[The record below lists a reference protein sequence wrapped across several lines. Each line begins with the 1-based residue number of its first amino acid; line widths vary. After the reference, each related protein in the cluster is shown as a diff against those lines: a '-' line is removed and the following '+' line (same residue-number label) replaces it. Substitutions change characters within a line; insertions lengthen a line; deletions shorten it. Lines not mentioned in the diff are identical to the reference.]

1 MLFSLC
7 VLPSP
12 VCIKGLRRIS
22 CRLLIT
28 CMSMVSALGQYI
40 VFGSDLKRQLRFQT
54 PQMFLP
60 LPYQWLGHSQ
70 YCALITDG
78 TILYDSSYSADPPP
92 SIAANL
98 LPHLSHPEMTSWPP
112 LSHYMQEVWLN
123 THDIH
128 ATR

>member
-1 MLFSLC
+1 
-7 VLPSP
+7 
-12 VCIKGLRRIS
+12 
-22 CRLLIT
+22 
-28 CMSMVSALGQYI
+28 MVSALGQYI

-54 PQMFLP
+54 PQTFLP
-60 LPYQWLGHSQ
+60 LPYQWLGHSR

-78 TILYDSSYSADPPP
+78 TILYDSSYSADPSP

-98 LPHLSHPEMTSWPP
+98 LPHLSHPEMMSRPP

-123 THDIH
+123 THDIR